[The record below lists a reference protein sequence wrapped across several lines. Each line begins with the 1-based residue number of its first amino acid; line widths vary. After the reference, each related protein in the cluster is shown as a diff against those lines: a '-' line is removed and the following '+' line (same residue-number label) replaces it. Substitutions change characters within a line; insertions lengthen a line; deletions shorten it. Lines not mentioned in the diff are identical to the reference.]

1 MSCNDKGVPFIET
14 RVNSR
19 LTGFLTMSRKLE
31 LLPELLPPKDLP
43 SLGPRPISELK
54 PLAFQINVF
63 ACGGVVIGCYM
74 LHKVLDMA
82 SCGTFF
88 KYWADLVR
96 NQAQDANIVGPN
108 FDAIVKA
115 FPPRPTVEPVFA
127 PDRVNGPPKNII
139 PPFVV
144 LGRCFKITQTAIT
157 SLKAMAVSGAV
168 PGPTSFEA
176 VAGFVWENVM
186 VAACM
191 ARESIPKDA
200 VLSMSMNM
208 RPRTNPPLPKE
219 SMGNC
224 TTIVQTKPKIMLETT
239 LKELVGEIHDVILKA
254 KPKIEKFQRENGIE
268 EMCLDIK
275 ETTRIIMDENSCVYH
290 LNSWC
295 KLGLNEAD
303 FGFGKPTWIVPAD
316 ANPPP
321 SLRNSILFTDSSDS
335 SGGDGIEVW
344 LCLEEKEMH
353 FLESCKGF
361 LDYAFPNY

>member
-1 MSCNDKGVPFIET
+1 MSCNDEGVPFVET

-19 LTGFLTMSRKLE
+19 LTDFLTVSRKLE

-43 SLGPRPISELK
+43 SLGHRPISELT
-54 PLAFQINVF
+54 PLAFQVNVF
-63 ACGGVVIGCYM
+63 ACGGIVIGCYM
-74 LHKVLDMA
+74 LHKVLDTA
-82 SCGTFF
+82 SLGTFF
-88 KYWADLVR
+88 KYWAGLVK
-96 NQAQDANIVGPN
+96 NQAQDANVVGPN

-115 FPPRPTVEPVFA
+115 FPPRPTAEPVIA
-127 PDRVNGPPKNII
+127 PDRVNGPPKNIL
-139 PPFVV
+139 PSFVV
-144 LGRCFKITQTAIT
+144 LARCFKITKNAIT
-157 SLKAMAVSGAV
+157 SLKATAASGAV

-191 ARESIPKDA
+191 ARDQSTPKDT

-208 RPRTNPPLPKE
+208 RPRTNPPLPNE

-224 TTIVQTKPKIMLETT
+224 TTIVQAKAKMLETT
-239 LKELVGEIHDVILKA
+239 LKELVGKIHDVILKA
-254 KPKIEKFQRENGIE
+254 KPKIEKFQGENGIE
-268 EMCLDIK
+268 EISLDIK
-275 ETTRIIMDENSCVYH
+275 ETTRIIMHENSRVYH
-290 LNSWC
+290 LSSWC

-303 FGFGKPTWIVPAD
+303 FGFGKPTWIIPTD

-321 SLRNSILFTDSSDS
+321 SLRNSILFTDYSDS
-335 SGGDGIEVW
+335 SGDDGIEVW
-344 LCLEEKEMH
+344 LFLEEKEMH